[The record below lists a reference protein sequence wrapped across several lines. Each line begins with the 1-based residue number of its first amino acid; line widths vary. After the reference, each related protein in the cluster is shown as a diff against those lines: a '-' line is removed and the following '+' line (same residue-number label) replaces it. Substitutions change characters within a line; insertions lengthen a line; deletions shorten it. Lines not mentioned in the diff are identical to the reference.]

1 VLIAEDEAVSR
12 VRLQALLTKWGYT
25 VIVARDGLEAW
36 DLLQRPDAPPLAVI
50 DWMMPGLDGT
60 ELCRRIRQQGR
71 EPYVYVL
78 LLTGRGRKED
88 LIEGLEAGAD
98 DYVTKPVDPQEL
110 EVRVRSG
117 QRIVNLHAEL
127 VASRQAMWFQATHDA
142 LTGALNRAAAM
153 DALRREMARTERERT
168 PFAVAIVDLDHF
180 KRVNDTYGHPGGD
193 VVLKETV
200 RRMGEALRPYD
211 VVARYGGEEF
221 LLILPGCDAGNG
233 AMVAERVR
241 RVVGASPIELPGHLV
256 PVTCSVGV
264 GVAETAMDLDALIQR
279 ADEALYEAKRAGRDR
294 VVVAAGPRPPEPQR
308 AAGGAITTLA
318 R

>member
-1 VLIAEDEAVSR
+1 VKVLIAEDEAVSR
-12 VRLQALLTKWGYT
+12 VRLQALLTKWGYEVT
-25 VIVARDGLEAW
+25 VARDGLEAW
-36 DLLQRPDAPPLAVI
+36 DLLHRPDAPSLAVL

-98 DYVTKPVDPQEL
+98 DYITKPVDPQEL
-110 EVRVRSG
+110 EVRMRSG
-117 QRIVNLHAEL
+117 QRIVKLHAEL

-153 DALRREMARTERERT
+153 DALRREMARAERERA
-168 PFAVAIVDLDHF
+168 PFAIALVDLDHF
-180 KRVNDTYGHPGGD
+180 KRVNDTHGHPGGD
-193 VVLKETV
+193 LVLKEGV

-211 VVARYGGEEF
+211 LLARFGGEEF
-221 LLILPGCDAGNG
+221 LLILPGCDG
-233 AMVAERVR
+233 ATAAVVAERVR
-241 RVVGASPIELPGHLV
+241 SVVAERPMALHGHELR
-256 PVTCSVGV
+256 VTCSVGV
-264 GVAETAMDLDALIQR
+264 STAEPGMDLDALIFR

-294 VVVAAGPRPPEPQR
+294 VAVTRGVESQR
-308 AAGGAITTLA
+308 AADAQCA
-318 R
+318 RHVP